1 MMRGMYRLYA
11 LRGSCSL
18 ASHILLE
25 ELGLP
30 FEVRLLDLEK
40 EEDRDLLFS
49 KNPLGLVPVLEF
61 PDGARLTQNL
71 AILLHL
77 ASQAKDRKLFP
88 EPGTMEHARAMEWM
102 ALLATNVHTSFTPF
116 FRPGRYHPEEGEVQ
130 RVREKA
136 VEQIEKVFS
145 VMESRAPESG
155 WFLGAEFS
163 LVDLYHFVFFR
174 WLRVVGVD
182 EARFPKLRR
191 LAQAVREREATQRAL
206 LRENIRR

>member
-30 FEVRLLDLEK
+30 FELKLLDPEK
-40 EEDRDLLFS
+40 EEDRELLFS
-49 KNPLGLVPVLEF
+49 KNPMGLVPVLEF
-61 PDGARLTQNL
+61 PDGTFLTQNL

-77 ASQAKDRKLFP
+77 SSRAKERKLFP
-88 EPGTMEHARAMEWM
+88 EPGTIEHARAMEWM
-102 ALLATNVHTSFTPF
+102 ALLATNVHTAFTPF

-130 RVREKA
+130 RLRDKA
-136 VEQIEKVFS
+136 VEQVERVFS
-145 VMESRAPESG
+145 VMEERAPESG
-155 WFLGAEFS
+155 FFLGEDFS

-182 EARFPKLRR
+182 EAHFPKLRR

-206 LRENIRR
+206 ARENIRR

>member
-1 MMRGMYRLYA
+1 MYKLYA

-30 FEVRLLDLEK
+30 FEFRMLDMEK
-40 EEDRDLLFS
+40 EEDRNLLFS

-61 PDGARLTQNL
+61 ADGTVLTQNL

-77 ASQAKDRKLFP
+77 AGQAKERKLFP

-102 ALLATNVHTSFTPF
+102 ALLATNVHTAFTPF
-116 FRPGRYHPEEGEVQ
+116 FRPGRYHPEEEETQ
-130 RVREKA
+130 KVRDAA
-136 VEQIEKVFS
+136 VAQIERVFG
-145 VMESRAPESG
+145 VMEGRAPETG
-155 WFLGAEFS
+155 WFLGEDFS

-174 WLRVVGVD
+174 WLRIVGLD
-182 EARFPKLRR
+182 EADFPKLRR
-191 LAQAVREREATQRAL
+191 LAQSVREREATQRAL
-206 LRENIRR
+206 ARENIRR